1 MLKLNTSAIFQG
13 INISNVLLSLLKNN
27 FNFDL
32 LFQSLNDCFVYEI
45 LKSSGKFQNNFIETY
60 ESPRM
65 AASIS

>member
-32 LFQSLNDCFVYEI
+32 LFQSLNDCFLYEI
-45 LKSSGKFQNNFIETY
+45 LKSSGNFQNNFIETY